1 MRSFKFSS
9 SVLKFLKFGKESS
22 TVTSLGITQA
32 LGVLKLGA
40 KRDFVLAKSSN
51 GSLNLINLTGKVL
64 VLNLKLLP
72 GGVSLIQ
79 STCHVVQLDVGFNN
93 ECSSELAIPLMVGT
107 VPHCLIKTATSLLQV
122 TFHTSLTLLRHIVV
136 VFLPQSS
143 QSSFM
148 SNVGLI
154 KLSLEFSQ
162 FSFSLLVEFN
172 LSGSVIASILKFL
185 SKISNVS

>member
-1 MRSFKFSS
+1 MESMDSRFHTTLVRS
-9 SVLKFLKFGKESS
+9 
-22 TVTSLGITQA
+22 
-32 LGVLKLGA
+32 
-40 KRDFVLAKSSN
+40 
-51 GSLNLINLTGKVL
+51 SLNLINLTGKVL

-93 ECSSELAIPLMVGT
+93 KCSSELAVPLMVGT
-107 VPHCLIKTATSLLQV
+107 VPHCLIKIATSLLQV
-122 TFHTSLTLLRHIVV
+122 TFHTSLILLSLSLHLVKAINLLTHLRHIVV
-136 VFLPQSS
+136 VLLPQSS

-148 SNVGLI
+148 SNAGLI
-154 KLSLEFSQ
+154 KLSLEFGQ

-172 LSGSVIASILKFL
+172 LSGSVVASILKLL